1 MESTPVTSTPVTSTP
16 MSLDEPEVRSVEVAP
31 GIRLNIR
38 HRPGRGTAFLLVH
51 GLSSNARLWD
61 VVAAHLAE
69 AGHPT
74 YAVDLRSHGESSS
87 PADGYD
93 TATAAA
99 DLAVMC
105 EQLGLNRSVVAGQSW
120 GGNVVVRL
128 AARRPDLVGALA
140 LVDGG
145 WIDMST
151 FGTWAAAETALR
163 PPDIDGRPTSE
174 IRGYLVREHEDWSL
188 DAIEATLA
196 NLRVGPNGTVTRR
209 LPIEQHMKI
218 VRSMWDDP
226 PWPDYPLIRV
236 PVLLMPAVAEPAQAG
251 DAAARRWGAVERAA
265 SALAN
270 ARVRPY
276 PGADHD
282 LHAQHPAEV
291 AADLLTLAA
300 ET

>member
-1 MESTPVTSTPVTSTP
+1 MESTPVTSTPVSV
-16 MSLDEPEVRSVEVAP
+16 DEPESASVEVAP
-31 GIRLNIR
+31 GVRLNLR
-38 HRPGRGTAFLLVH
+38 HRPGGGSAFLLVH

-61 VVAAHLAE
+61 GVSAYLAE
-69 AGHPT
+69 AGHPS
-74 YAVDLRSHGESSS
+74 YAVDLRSHGDSSS

-99 DLAVMC
+99 DLAVVI
-105 EQLGLNRSVVAGQSW
+105 ERLGLDRPVVAGQSW

-128 AARRPDLVGALA
+128 AARRPDLVRALA

-145 WIDMST
+145 WIDMSA
-151 FGTWAAAETALR
+151 FGSWEAAEQVLR
-163 PPDIDGRPTSE
+163 PPDIDGRPASE

-196 NLRVGPNGTVTRR
+196 NLRIEPDGTVSRR

-226 PWPDYPLIRV
+226 PWPDYPLISA
-236 PVLLMPAVAEPAQAG
+236 PVLLMPAVADPAGA
-251 DAAARRWGAVERAA
+251 DDVARRRHSAVERAA
-265 SALAN
+265 SALAH
-270 ARVRPY
+270 AHVRPY

-282 LHAQHPAEV
+282 LHAQHPAQV
-291 AADLLTLAA
+291 AADLLALAA